1 MSKKFLTHIDLS
13 KNELQNA
20 VIQRLSS
27 DPGSPVEG
35 QIYYNTVSD
44 RLRTYDGG
52 AWYEYG
58 NIVNGV
64 TQAANSGG
72 AGRMKVSGGADRTI
86 GDYAG
91 GAGIVKTDANGVP
104 SAAVAGTDYVTGSST
119 NTFTNKTF
127 DANGTG
133 NSISNIETADF
144 AANVIDNDANL
155 AAASATRIA
164 TQQAVKTYVDNA
176 VQGLS
181 WKQAVRA
188 ATTVTGT
195 LATAFANGQAIDGVT
210 LATNDRILIKNQA
223 AGAENG
229 IYIVQASGAP
239 VRATDA
245 NTAAEI
251 TGATVFVSEGTAN
264 ADKVFTNTTNAPIT
278 LGTTALVFAEINGG
292 SVPTATTTTEGKVE
306 LATAAEAEARTDTAR
321 AVTPVSL
328 ANFPVKKV
336 FTIGDGTTTD
346 IAVTHSLGNKDV
358 ITQVRQVSDDAVVEC
373 DIVNTSTSVTT
384 LTFVTAPTTNSLRV
398 VVLG

>member
-1 MSKKFLTHIDLS
+1 MSKKFLTHIDLT

-20 VIQRLSS
+20 VIQRLSA

-35 QIYYNTVSD
+35 QIYYNTTTD
-44 RLRTYDGG
+44 RLRTYDGA

-64 TQAANSGG
+64 TQSANSGG
-72 AGRMKVSGGADRTI
+72 AGRMKVSGGADKTI
-86 GDYAG
+86 TDYAG
-91 GAGIVKTDANGVP
+91 GAGLVKTDANGVP
-104 SAAVAGTDYVTGSST
+104 SAATAGTDYLTAAST

-133 NSISNIETADF
+133 NSISNLETADF
-144 AANVIDNDANL
+144 AANVIDNDAAL
-155 AAASATRIA
+155 AANSATRIA
-164 TQQAVKTYVDNA
+164 TQQAVKSYVDNA

-181 WKQAVRA
+181 WKQAVRV
-188 ATTVTGT
+188 ATTAAGT
-195 LATAFANGQAIDGVT
+195 LASSFANGQTVDGVT

-229 IYIVQASGAP
+229 IYIVNASGAP
-239 VRATDA
+239 TRAADA

-264 ADKVFTNTTNAPIT
+264 ADKVFTLTTNAPIT
-278 LGTTALVFAEINGG
+278 LGTTALVFGEINGG

-306 LATAAEAEARTDTAR
+306 LATAAEAEARTDTTR

-328 ANFPVKKV
+328 ANFPVKKT
-336 FTIGDGTTTD
+336 FTIGDGTTTA
-346 IAVTHSLGNKDV
+346 IAVTHSLGTKDV
-358 ITQVRQVSDDAVVEC
+358 ITQVREVATDEIVEC
-373 DIVNTSTSVTT
+373 EIVNTSTTVTT

-398 VVLG
+398 VVMG

>member
-1 MSKKFLTHIDLS
+1 MSKKFLTHIDLA

-35 QIYYNTVSD
+35 QIYYNTTTD
-44 RLRTYDGG
+44 RLRTYDGA

-72 AGRMKVSGGADRTI
+72 AGRMKVSGGADKTI
-86 GDYAG
+86 TDYAG
-91 GAGIVKTDANGVP
+91 GAGLVKTDANGVP
-104 SAAVAGTDYVTGSST
+104 SAAVAGTDYLTAAST
-119 NTFTNKTF
+119 NTFTNKSF

-133 NSISNIETADF
+133 NSITNLETADF
-144 AANVIDNDANL
+144 AANVIDNDAAL
-155 AAASATRIA
+155 AANSATRIA
-164 TQQAVKTYVDNA
+164 TQQAVKSYVDNA

-181 WKQAVRA
+181 WKQAVRV
-188 ATTVTGT
+188 ATTTAGT
-195 LATAFANGQAIDGVT
+195 LASSFANGQTVDGVT

-229 IYIVQASGAP
+229 IYIVNASAAP
-239 VRATDA
+239 TRATDA

-292 SVPTATTTTEGKVE
+292 SVPTATTSTEGKVE
-306 LATAAEAEARTDTAR
+306 LATAAEAEARTDTTR

-336 FTIGDGTTTD
+336 FTIGDGTTTA

-373 DIVNTSTSVTT
+373 DIVNTSTTVTT

-398 VVLG
+398 VVMG